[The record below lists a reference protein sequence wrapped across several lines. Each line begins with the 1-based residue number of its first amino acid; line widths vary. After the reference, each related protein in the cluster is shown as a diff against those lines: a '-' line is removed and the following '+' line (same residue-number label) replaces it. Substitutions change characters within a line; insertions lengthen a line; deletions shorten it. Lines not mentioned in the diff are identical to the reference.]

1 MVRASLLSL
10 AALVVVAACGGSGG
24 TSSSTPKPASSSC
37 NSPTHFTFRFNFV
50 LDDEQVPYFTALD
63 KGWYRDACLDP
74 AFQPGTGSTNT
85 VQLVG
90 NGSADMGVADT
101 VAILAGQAQ
110 GIDLTAFGV
119 VYQHNPTALLI
130 RKAALTAQQQSA
142 TKPDKD
148 VLYGKTYGAV
158 IAGSPF
164 IFYRGFVKQ
173 QGLDTSRIKQVNISP
188 PGFTEM
194 ATGKVDFIATFFTTA
209 PVLEGLGVS
218 LKVFKLEDYG
228 QKAYGLSYFTKSD
241 YLNSHGD
248 AIKRFLQ
255 VTQRAIE
262 YTNKN
267 PEEGVK
273 ILCNHNPSICQDDK
287 SLQTNVQEQKLQ
299 IPLYNNLQPGKPM
312 FCADANTWK
321 QTAQLLVDAGTI
333 PSLPDL
339 NKSYTNKF
347 ISGC

>member
-1 MVRASLLSL
+1 MLKQLVLGL
-10 AALVVVAACGGSGG
+10 AAVTALAGCGGG
-24 TSSSTPKPASSSC
+24 SSSPSGSSSSC
-37 NSPTHFTFRFNFV
+37 ATPFHFTFRFNFV

-63 KGWYRDACLDP
+63 KGWYRQACLDP
-74 AFQPGTGSTNT
+74 EFQAGAGSTNT

-101 VAILAGQAQ
+101 VAIMAGQSQ
-110 GIDLTAFGV
+110 GIPLTAFGV

-130 RKAALTAQQQSA
+130 RKATLTSDQQNA
-142 TKPDKD
+142 DKPGKD
-148 VLYGKTYGAV
+148 ILYGKTYGAV

-164 IFYRGFVKQ
+164 IFYKAFIKQ
-173 QGLDTSRIKQVNISP
+173 QAMDAGKIKQVNISP

-194 ATGKVDFIATFFTTA
+194 ATGKVDFIATFFTTT
-209 PVLEGLGVS
+209 PVLEGLGVP
-218 LKVFKLEDYG
+218 LKAFKLEDYG

-241 YLNSHGD
+241 YLNAHGD
-248 AIKRFLQ
+248 AIKKFLE

-273 ILCNHNPSICQDDK
+273 LLCNHNPSICQDDK

-312 FCADANTWK
+312 FCADAATWRG
-321 QTAQLLVDAGTI
+321 TAQLLVDAGTI